1 MKLESLLIPFTIGIC
16 GLSSQAYATHS
27 LNKYKPLINNSQD
40 VPKEPKR
47 EEDYF
52 RSMSA
57 ILPPKDEILEEIKIK
72 YKR

>member
-1 MKLESLLIPFTIGIC
+1 MKLEKLIIPIIIGIA
-16 GLSSQAYATHS
+16 GLSSQAYATYK
-27 LNKYKPLINNSQD
+27 LNEPKPLMNNSQD

-52 RSMSA
+52 SGMLA
-57 ILPPKDEILEEIKIK
+57 ILPPKDEILEEIEIK